1 MGSALR
7 SRTATYATNVTE
19 DVTLDYRPR
28 MPRVVTAIVVG
39 AIALASLVA
48 LVWPSLPMN
57 QLAVGPT
64 QVGVIRRQVDGPN
77 MAGRIGAEAPD
88 FEWNA
93 PDGSTRTLASLRG
106 KVVVINFWATWCKP
120 CRTEMPLLNSVAR
133 GSDAVFLAIDLQED
147 GARARSFF
155 DQLALDRLDPILD
168 LDGQTTRRYGVLTG
182 LPQTFFIDAHG
193 VIQYIERGELTDAN
207 VIRDG
212 IAKAR

>member
-1 MGSALR
+1 
-7 SRTATYATNVTE
+7 
-19 DVTLDYRPR
+19 

-48 LVWPSLPMN
+48 LVGPSLPLN
-57 QLAVGPT
+57 QAAAGPT
-64 QVGVIRRQVDGPN
+64 QVGVIRRQIDGPD
-77 MAGRIGAEAPD
+77 MAGRIGAQAPD

-106 KVVVINFWATWCKP
+106 KVIVMNFWATSCRD
-120 CRTEMPLLNSVAR
+120 CRTEMPALNSVAR
-133 GSDAVFLAIDLQED
+133 DSDAVFLAIDLQED

-168 LDGQTTRRYGVLTG
+168 LDGQTTRRYRVFG
-182 LPQTFFIDAHG
+182 LPFTFFIDAQG
-193 VIQYIERGELTDAN
+193 VIRHIEVGPMANAN

>member
-1 MGSALR
+1 
-7 SRTATYATNVTE
+7 
-19 DVTLDYRPR
+19 
-28 MPRVVTAIVVG
+28 
-39 AIALASLVA
+39 
-48 LVWPSLPMN
+48 MN
-57 QLAVGPT
+57 QGVAGPT

-77 MAGRIGAEAPD
+77 MAGRVGAPAPD

-106 KVVVINFWATWCKP
+106 KVIVVNFWATWCKP

-133 GSDAVFLAIDLQED
+133 GSDAVFLAVDLQED
-147 GARARSFF
+147 GAKARSFF

-182 LPQTFFIDAHG
+182 LPQTFFIDAQG
-193 VIQYIERGELTDAN
+193 VIQHIERGELTEEKG
-207 VIRDG
+207 IRDG

>member
-1 MGSALR
+1 M
-7 SRTATYATNVTE
+7 TE

-28 MPRVVTAIVVG
+28 MPRLVTAVIVG
-39 AIALASLVA
+39 AIALASLAA

-57 QLAVGPT
+57 QLATGPT
-64 QVGVIRRQVDGPN
+64 AVGVIRRQVVGPN
-77 MAGRIGAEAPD
+77 MAGRIGAQAPD

-120 CRTEMPLLNSVAR
+120 CRSEMPELNSVAR
-133 GSDAVFLAIDLQED
+133 GTDAVFLAVDLQED

-182 LPQTFFIDAHG
+182 LPQTFFIDARG
-193 VIQYIERGELTDAN
+193 VIQYIERGELTDTN
-207 VIRDG
+207 LIRDA

>member
-1 MGSALR
+1 VR
-7 SRTATYATNVTE
+7 SATYATDVTE
-19 DVTLDYRPR
+19 DVALDYRPR

-57 QLAVGPT
+57 QLATGPT
-64 QVGVIRRQVDGPN
+64 AVGVIRRQVDGPN
-77 MAGRIGAEAPD
+77 MAGRIGAQAPD

-106 KVVVINFWATWCKP
+106 KVIVMNFWATWCKP
-120 CRTEMPLLNSVAR
+120 CRSEMPALNSVAR
-133 GSDAVFLAIDLQED
+133 GTDAVFLAVDLQED

-168 LDGQTTRRYGVLTG
+168 LDGQTTRRYGVVG
-182 LPQTFFIDAHG
+182 LPVTFFIDSQG
-193 VIQYIERGELTDAN
+193 VIRHVERGEVMDAN